1 MQPPLVS
8 CPSHRRMGPLSE
20 RILEEYGR
28 LKPRSPRVLVI
39 DDKLETLLLLREL
52 LSSRGYDVLS
62 STDPQEAKDLVHS
75 EKPDLILMD
84 VVMPGISGYDLCRE
98 LKNDP
103 QTRLVPIVMI
113 TGLSDR
119 DDRVRGIEA
128 GADDFLSKPLYPE
141 ELFARV
147 KSLLKLKEF
156 TDELENAEAV
166 LVALALGIE
175 ARDPYTGNHC
185 DRLARYA
192 VDLGRHIGL
201 DDESI
206 VALQRGGYLHDL
218 GKVSIPDEIL
228 KKGTHLTPEEWEIMK
243 QHPIIGESICRPL
256 RSFRNVLPIIRHHHE
271 HWNGTG
277 YPDGLAGAEIP
288 LLARVLQIVDVYDA
302 LRTARP
308 YKPALTHE
316 EAKRTML
323 HEAGEGTWDPKLVPE
338 FFAMLRKQEQA
349 A

>member
-1 MQPPLVS
+1 
-8 CPSHRRMGPLSE
+8 MGPISE
-20 RILEEYGR
+20 TTLQEYTR
-28 LKPRSPRVLVI
+28 LKVRSPRILVI
-39 DDKLETLLLLREL
+39 DDKLDTLLLLREL
-52 LSSRGYDVLS
+52 LTSRGYEVLS
-62 STDPQEAKDLVHS
+62 TTDPHEAKELVHS
-75 EKPDLILMD
+75 EKPDLVLMD

-185 DRLARYA
+185 ERLARYA
-192 VDLGRHIGL
+192 VEMGRHLGL
-201 DDESI
+201 DDDSL
-206 VALQRGGYLHDL
+206 VALKRGGFLHDL

-228 KKGTHLTPEEWEIMK
+228 KKGTHLTPTEWEVMK
-243 QHPIIGESICRPL
+243 QHPIIGETICRPL
-256 RSFRNVLPIIRHHHE
+256 KSFRNVLPIIRHHHE

-277 YPDGLAGAEIP
+277 YPDHLVGLQIP

-308 YKPALTHE
+308 YKPALGHE
-316 EAKRTML
+316 ESERTML
-323 HEAGEGTWDPKLVPE
+323 HEAAAGLWDPELVPE
-338 FFAMLRKQEQA
+338 FFNMLKKQERA